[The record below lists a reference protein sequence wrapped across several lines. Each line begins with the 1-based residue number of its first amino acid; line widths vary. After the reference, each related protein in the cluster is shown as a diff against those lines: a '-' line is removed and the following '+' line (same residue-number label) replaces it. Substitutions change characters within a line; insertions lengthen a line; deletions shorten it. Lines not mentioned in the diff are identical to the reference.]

1 MMNDLTCQ
9 RCKQPLVNDV
19 AIPGDEG
26 RLVCSRHGCQYVEAM
41 IRAHED
47 GSDVLVDSEQ
57 YVCEIVPP
65 GVDPLEDFKRREV
78 AVSLTF
84 DAVLIRPL
92 PEAGEPNEPSEPKR
106 AVLEPCVA
114 PESVDWPFCPHEF
127 VICRQP
133 KRGDQPYCECCK
145 SWLGPPPAEHKRCG
159 GCR

>member
-1 MMNDLTCQ
+1 MTTLLCQ

-41 IRAHED
+41 ILANDD
-47 GSDVLVDSEQ
+47 GSDVLVDASQ
-57 YVCEIVPP
+57 FAVEIVPP
-65 GVDPLEDFKRREV
+65 GVDPLEDYKRHEV
-78 AVSLTF
+78 TMSLTF

-92 PEAGEPNEPSEPKR
+92 PEADKP
-106 AVLEPCVA
+106 
-114 PESVDWPFCPHEF
+114 DWPFCPHEF